1 MVKNQA
7 NIELTGWLNDVKHF
21 QWGSALKVSVDVRKQ
36 NQQGQW
42 ETVDKT
48 VYDCTTNEQV
58 RLDGVKQVNVVGR
71 ITGTQTFKKRDGSTG
86 AAVKVR
92 IESVQPVMEAE
103 SHSAPHTVWPE
114 AKLIPD
120 TNAPF

>member
-71 ITGTQTFKKRDGSTG
+71 ITSTQTFQKRDGSTG

-92 IESVQPVMEAE
+92 IESVQPVVEAE

-120 TNAPF
+120 ANAPF